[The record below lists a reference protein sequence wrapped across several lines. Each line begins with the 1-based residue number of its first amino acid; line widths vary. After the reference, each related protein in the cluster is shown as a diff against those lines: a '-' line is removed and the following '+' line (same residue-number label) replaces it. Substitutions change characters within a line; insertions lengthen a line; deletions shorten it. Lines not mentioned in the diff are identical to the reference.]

1 MKKQLVFHFE
11 VTMNTE
17 VNKALEVIEQ
27 GGVILY
33 PTDTVWG
40 LGCDATNEA
49 AVQKIF
55 TIKERAESKSLVML
69 LPDVKSVFNFVAD
82 PYPDLMGL
90 LNSFDRPTTVIYPQA
105 IGIAANALPGDG
117 SVAIRVT
124 ADPFCKTLLKRLKKP
139 LISTSANISGDPA
152 PKTFAEIDECIKS
165 RVDYIVN
172 HRQAEIES
180 AVPSRIIK
188 IEDDGRVTVIR
199 E

>member
-1 MKKQLVFHFE
+1 
-11 VTMNTE
+11 MNANLNDE
-17 VNKALEVIEQ
+17 VNKALEVIEA

-49 AVQKIF
+49 AVKRVF
-55 TIKERAESKSLVML
+55 EIKERAESKSLVML

-90 LNSFDRPTTVIYPQA
+90 LQSFDRPTTVIYPQA
-105 IGIAANALPGDG
+105 IGIASNALPADG

-124 ADPFCKTLLKRLKKP
+124 SEPFCKTLLKRMKKP
-139 LISTSANISGDPA
+139 LVSTSANISGETTA
-152 PKTFAEIDECIKS
+152 ATFKEIAAAIKQ
-165 RVDYIVN
+165 RVDYIVDY
-172 HRQAEIES
+172 RRDDDTQ
-180 AVPSRIIK
+180 VKPSTIIK
-188 IEDDGRVTVIR
+188 IDEDGQVSVIR

>member
-11 VTMNTE
+11 FKMNTE
-17 VNKALEVIEQ
+17 VNKALEIIEQ

-40 LGCDATNEA
+40 LGCDATNET

-55 TIKERAESKSLVML
+55 AIKERAESKSLVML

-82 PYPDLMGL
+82 PYPDLIGL

-105 IGIAANALPGDG
+105 IGIAANALPVDG

-124 ADPFCKTLLKRLKKP
+124 ADPFCKTLLKRLRKP
-139 LISTSANISGDPA
+139 LISTSANISGEPA
-152 PKTFAEIDECIKS
+152 PGTFAEIDERIKS

-172 HRQAEIES
+172 HRQEETETAM
-180 AVPSRIIK
+180 PSRIIK
-188 IEDDGRVTVIR
+188 IEDSGTITVIR